1 MNELASLD
9 LTVSNSI
16 NILSLILSIIGVA
29 ILCYL
34 VALQYER
41 YFPHISRSQS
51 MNKTI
56 FSVGIITFLIISVV
70 KSSLALSLG
79 LVGAL
84 SIIRF
89 RTPIKEPFELS
100 YLFMSISIGLGFG
113 ANQYLPTTIVIL
125 FVLIILSVF
134 NKKISKFNTNTYF
147 FYITIPKDI
156 KSDIV
161 EKNISELSKN
171 TDFDIYLKR
180 LDQGIRSTQLTLNVK
195 VNSEKEL
202 LELNNKLK
210 KIFSP
215 ESVSLVDNQKLMP
228 F

>member
-16 NILSLILSIIGVA
+16 NIFPLILSIIGVT

-51 MNKTI
+51 MSKTI
-56 FSVGIITFLIISVV
+56 FTVGVITFLIISVV

-113 ANQYLPTTIVIL
+113 AHQYLPTTIVIL

-147 FYITIPKDI
+147 FYITLPQDI
-156 KSDIV
+156 KTDIV

-171 TDFDIYLKR
+171 TNFDIYLKR
-180 LDQGIRSTQLTLNVK
+180 K
-195 VNSEKEL
+195 
-202 LELNNKLK
+202 
-210 KIFSP
+210 
-215 ESVSLVDNQKLMP
+215 
-228 F
+228 

>member
-29 ILCYL
+29 ILCSL
-34 VALQYER
+34 VSLQYER

>member
-1 MNELASLD
+1 MNELTSLN
-9 LTVSNSI
+9 LSVSNSI
-16 NILSLILSIIGVA
+16 DTFSLMMSIIGVS

-34 VALQYER
+34 VSLHYEKF
-41 YFPHISRSQS
+41 FPHISRSQS
-51 MNKTI
+51 MSKTI
-56 FSVGIITFLIISVV
+56 FIIGIITFLVISVV

-113 ANQYLPTTIVIL
+113 ADQFLPTIIVIL
-125 FVLIILSVF
+125 FALIILTII
-134 NKKISKFNTNTYF
+134 NKKIAKFNTNGYF
-147 FYITIPKDI
+147 FYLTIPQNI
-156 KSDIV
+156 KTDIV
-161 EKNISELSKN
+161 EKNISKLTKN
-171 TDFDIYLKR
+171 INTDIYLKR
-180 LDQGIRSTQLTLNVK
+180 LDQGAESTQLTLNVK

-202 LELNNKLK
+202 LEVNDKLK
-210 KIFSP
+210 KFFLP
-215 ESVSLVDNQKLMP
+215 ESISIVDNQKLMP

>member
-16 NILSLILSIIGVA
+16 NILSFIWSIIGVA

-56 FSVGIITFLIISVV
+56 LTVGIITFLIISVV

-113 ANQYLPTTIVIL
+113 ANQYLPTTIVTL

-134 NKKISKFNTNTYF
+134 NNKISKINTNTYF
-147 FYITIPKDI
+147 FYITIPQDI
-156 KSDIV
+156 KTDIV

-171 TDFDIYLKR
+171 KDFDIYLKR
-180 LDQGIRSTQLTLNVK
+180 LDQGIRSTQLTLNIK

-202 LELNNKLK
+202 LEVNNKLK

-215 ESVSLVDNQKLMP
+215 ESVSIVDSQKLMP

>member
-147 FYITIPKDI
+147 FYITIPQDI
-156 KSDIV
+156 KTDIV

-215 ESVSLVDNQKLMP
+215 EAVSIVDNQKLMP

>member
-134 NKKISKFNTNTYF
+134 NKKISKFNTKTYF
-147 FYITIPKDI
+147 FYITIPQDI
-156 KSDIV
+156 KTDIV

>member
-16 NILSLILSIIGVA
+16 NILSLILSMIGVA

-147 FYITIPKDI
+147 FYITIPQDI
-156 KSDIV
+156 KTDIV

-215 ESVSLVDNQKLMP
+215 EAVSVVDNQKLMP